1 MTTPQRKTEQEKTA
15 GGTPTGINNNFI
27 LEKIPRLRVTNSQVV
42 IEGKNNCFIK
52 LGRDQNASRASGA
65 GGRGFTQCGAID
77 IIAGLDSANGPHDE
91 ERDPNPFTDA
101 SRIYLTQK
109 GKINQAFGIAKGS
122 AIGEENWNSG
132 IAMKSD
138 NVNIIGRKHIKLVT
152 SRARINTKERTG
164 QGGLLDGSGKIDF
177 IAGNF
182 SGQETVK
189 SLDVFGIKIPIKKA
203 KTLQPL
209 IKGDNLAELLDD
221 VLKKITDIQGAV
233 LDNRRAI
240 LEIGLSY
247 SSHIH
252 PGVCAA
258 GPVITTPTPMAL
270 TIAPTLASGFSK
282 IPEDVIGSVNVGNLR
297 ENYLNPNFPEF
308 IKSKNV
314 NTT

>member
-1 MTTPQRKTEQEKTA
+1 MTIKQRKTENETTHTGA
-15 GGTPTGINNNFI
+15 PTGINNNFI
-27 LEKIPRLRVTNSQVV
+27 LEKVPRLRKANSQVV
-42 IEGKNNCFIK
+42 VEGKNNSFIK
-52 LGRDQNASRASGA
+52 LGRDQDSSLASGA

-77 IIAGLDSANGPHDE
+77 IVAGLDSVNGPHDE
-91 ERDPNPFTDA
+91 ERDPNPFNDA

-109 GKINQAFGIAKGS
+109 GKINHAFGVAKGS
-122 AIGEENWNSG
+122 ALGDEEWDSG

-182 SGQETVK
+182 SGQENVR
-189 SLDVFGIKIPIKKA
+189 SLNVLGIKVPIKKQ

-209 IKGDNLAELLDD
+209 IKGDNLADLLDD
-221 VLKKITDIQGAV
+221 ILKKITDIQGSV

-240 LEIGLSY
+240 IEIGLSY
-247 SSHIH
+247 TSHVH
-252 PGVCAA
+252 PGVCAV
-258 GPVITTPTPMAL
+258 GPVVTTPTPMAL
-270 TIAPTLASGFSK
+270 TIAPTLASEFSK

-297 ENYLNPNFPEF
+297 ENYLNPNFAEF